1 MQWTSCFS
9 GQKKYKKK
17 KIWEGTINE
26 IGKKFMIKTGPFCCC
41 PYRCALTIHGKSH

>member
-1 MQWTSCFS
+1 MDILFFWP
-9 GQKKYKKK
+9 KKYKKK